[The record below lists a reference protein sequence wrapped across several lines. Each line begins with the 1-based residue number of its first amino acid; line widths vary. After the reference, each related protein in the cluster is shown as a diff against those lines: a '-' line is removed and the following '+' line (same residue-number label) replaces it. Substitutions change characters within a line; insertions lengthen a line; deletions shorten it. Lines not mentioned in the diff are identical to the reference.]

1 MKSKSKGQIR
11 IIEAF
16 LAVFIVFSALTISA
30 SLTSSHS
37 NIENSDLAS
46 FGMQALLQLDSD
58 GSLSA
63 FIEAGNW
70 AELRD
75 ALSLLLPTGVSFNLT
90 VYNAEMQQIN
100 NEIVSNGGFS
110 SQEIIFVEYLCVS
123 RSPAFHYY
131 IIHLHLAVAK

>member
-1 MKSKSKGQIR
+1 MKSQNKGQIR

-30 SLTSSHS
+30 SLTTSHS
-37 NIENSDLAS
+37 NIENSGLAS
-46 FGMQALLQLDSD
+46 VGMQALLQLDSD

-63 FIEAGNW
+63 FIDAGNW
-70 AELRD
+70 AELRE

-90 VYNAEMQQIN
+90 VYNEEMQQIN
-100 NEIVSNGGFS
+100 EEIVSNGGFN
-110 SQEIIFVEYLCVS
+110 SQEVTFVEYLCVS
-123 RSPAFHYY
+123 QNSAFHYY

>member
-1 MKSKSKGQIR
+1 MKSQSKGQIR

-16 LAVFIVFSALTISA
+16 LAVFIVLSALTISA

-37 NIENSDLAS
+37 NIENTDLAS

-70 AELRD
+70 MELRD

-90 VYNAEMQQIN
+90 VYNEEMQQIN
-100 NEIVSNGGFS
+100 GEIVSNGGFS

-123 RSPAFHYY
+123 QEPAFHYY